1 MRTLLAAAV
10 LLALASLARAEAVHF
25 TSPGYYQIID
35 TFVGRFVRAG
45 PFADQ
50 STCQA
55 TLEPDNEEEE
65 VSFACEYLKERP
77 YWDGYGTGGG

>member
-1 MRTLLAAAV
+1 MRTLFAVAA
-10 LLALASLARAEAVHF
+10 LLALVTAARAEAVHF

-50 STCQA
+50 AACEA
-55 TLEPDNEEEE
+55 TLEPDDP
-65 VSFACEYLKERP
+65 SGDPTFACEYLKERP
-77 YWDGYGTGGG
+77 YWDGYGT